1 MSGLRGRLLFGFGTL
16 LAVVAGLGLLTVSQV
31 DELGQSVDVI
41 LRENYRSVVACQDM
55 KEALERIDSGV
66 LYTLTGEAEAG
77 RRLVSENQS
86 RFREAMAVELGNLT
100 LPGEREAA
108 EHLQSLYGRFE
119 GAVAGMLEG
128 TDSAQAREA
137 YFGLVQPLF
146 EECKTVAQSIL
157 EMNQASMSVAK
168 DAAAAQAASARR
180 NLVLVL
186 LLLVLAVLLLGW
198 LVRRWI
204 LEPIRRLNEST
215 HAIAGGNLDLVL
227 EVGRRDELGQLA
239 ASFNEMAA
247 AIRQARREDQRTV
260 VRSRRATHEVL
271 KALPAAVA
279 VLDLGGRVDVTTDT
293 AERVF
298 GLGVGVKVE
307 DLGYDWLAPL
317 MRRALQEGAAVET
330 SVADGYIQKFID
342 NRERFFQPQ
351 VVPIPAGP
359 ASHDITGLALIMK
372 DVTRDHEQYELGRDA
387 GLVVSHQLKTPL
399 TSLRMSLHLLLDE
412 SIGSLNEG
420 QTDLLLAARDDSE
433 RLVAIINDLID
444 LDRQGSAEGGPRA
457 VPVEPGALVADALEH
472 ARLEC
477 RDRGLELV
485 AQVDPALPAV
495 LADAERISHV
505 LDNLLA
511 NAVRFTGPG
520 GTITVGAE
528 PADDRVAFSVS
539 DSGEGIAADQ
549 LERVFEPFYRGP
561 GQEAASGVGLG
572 LTIAREI
579 VRSHGGELTATSAPG
594 RGATFT
600 FTLPV
605 AGGDGR

>member
-66 LYTLTGEAEAG
+66 LYTLTGEADAG
-77 RRLVSENQS
+77 RRLISDNEA
-86 RFREAMAVELGNLT
+86 RFREAMDVELGNLT

-108 EHLQSLYGRFE
+108 ERLQSLYGRFE

-128 TDSAQAREA
+128 TDSARGREA

-227 EVGRRDELGQLA
+227 EAGRRDELGQLA
-239 ASFNEMAA
+239 ASFNGMAA

-307 DLGYDWLAPL
+307 DLGFDWLAPL

-359 ASHDITGLALIMK
+359 ASQDITGLALIMK

-457 VPVEPGALVADALEH
+457 VPVEPGTLVAEALEH

-495 LADAERISHV
+495 LADAERIGHV

-528 PADDRVAFSVS
+528 PADDHVAFSVS

-579 VRSHGGELTATSAPG
+579 VRSHGGELSAASAPG